1 MFDFATYGEEILR
14 LNRMTAYL
22 LTMQMH
28 DNSGR
33 QPGPRK
39 FNELF
44 QI

>member
-1 MFDFATYGEEILR
+1 MFDVATYGEEILR
-14 LNRMTAYL
+14 LIRMTAYL
-22 LTMQMH
+22 PTMH
-28 DNSGR
+28 GNSGR